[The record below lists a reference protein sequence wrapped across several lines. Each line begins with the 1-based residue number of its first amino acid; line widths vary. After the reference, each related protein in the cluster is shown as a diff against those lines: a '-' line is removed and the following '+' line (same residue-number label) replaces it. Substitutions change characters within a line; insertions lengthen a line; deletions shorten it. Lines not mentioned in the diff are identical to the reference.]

1 MPKAVSLR
9 VISASRRID
18 MVGTQPRRLAEILRR
33 EHPASEVH
41 TLVIWT
47 KNPLVLLDN
56 KLLRETVSG
65 YTQVFVHCTITG
77 MGNTVLEPAAPP
89 IEESLRS
96 LRELIALVGSPERV
110 RLRFDPIVH
119 FIFPDGRKYSNLHH
133 FRRVAS
139 VAESLS
145 IPAVIVS
152 WVELYPKVVSRME
165 REGIKAEIT
174 SEKDIA
180 SEIEYL
186 LQECAANR
194 LKLLGC
200 CVQGLESSRCIDG
213 ALFNRLH
220 PLGLKCSEAKA
231 KGQRPLCT
239 CTDSLDIG
247 WYTPC
252 SHGCLY
258 CYANPSSKVP
268 REEKAWPR

>member
-1 MPKAVSLR
+1 MNLR

-18 MVGTQPRRLAEILRR
+18 MVGTQPRKLAEILRTK
-33 EHPASEVH
+33 HQPSEVH

-47 KNPLVLLDN
+47 KNPLVLLHN
-56 KLLRETVSG
+56 RSLRETVSD
-65 YTQVFVHCTITG
+65 YTQLFVHCTITG
-77 MGNTVLEPAAPP
+77 MGNTVLEPATPP
-89 IEESLRS
+89 IEEALYS
-96 LRELIALVGSPERV
+96 LRELIALAGSPERV

-119 FIFPDGRKYSNLHH
+119 LVFPDGRKYSNLPH

-139 VAESLS
+139 VASNLG

-152 WVELYPKVVSRME
+152 WVELYPKVISRLE
-165 REGIKAEIT
+165 REGIEAEIP
-174 SEKDIA
+174 SERDIA
-180 SEIEYL
+180 SEREYL
-186 LQECAANR
+186 LQECAANH

-213 ALFNRLH
+213 ALFSRLH
-220 PLGLKCSEAKA
+220 PLGLKCSQAKA

-268 REEKAWPR
+268 RKDKAWPH